1 MRPKVTAFGRLRVL
15 EISMNIEVSY
25 LRDIFST
32 NVQSS
37 NTWIGFFLN
46 NRINSEAIMCN
57 SLFQLFDQRFFHLI
71 DVGKEFGQIL
81 ASLSTIEQQRIFV
94 IFGDLRRSILQE
106 FFTTTGLSS
115 LEYSTHFKL

>member
-46 NRINSEAIMCN
+46 NRINSEVIMCN
-57 SLFQLFDQRFFHLI
+57 SLFQLFDQRFLHLI